1 MICYRD
7 RTYCPF
13 ATDCAKGQTCP
24 EALTDEIEMD
34 ARFVG
39 LPIATYK
46 DTPDCFE
53 EATNDT

>member
-24 EALTDEIEMD
+24 EALTDEIERD

-46 DTPDCFE
+46 DEPECFE
-53 EATNDT
+53 EMG